1 MPASPLVTVI
11 VPGWNVA
18 PYAAEALDSLRAQTL
33 AAWRAVLVDDGSADG
48 TGDVFA
54 RFAAQDD
61 RFTHVTH
68 PSQRGLGAARNTGLE
83 LVDTPYLG
91 FFDSDDV
98 MLPRA
103 LELLVGSLEAT
114 GSDIAVGQYT
124 RLRPVDGGY
133 APSPVQPWVEAST
146 APARHGVTLAEHPEV
161 TGNIVAWSKVSRT
174 DLWRDHHVKFP
185 QGLYEDQAVTALLY
199 ARARAIDT
207 VAEPVVHW
215 RVRAEGTSITQHEA
229 DPVVL
234 AACLAAL
241 HDGLDILRREAP
253 EVAARARIGQIL
265 RMDIPRLRA
274 LDLDAVSR
282 IAVADFA
289 AELTECLDD

>member
-1 MPASPLVTVI
+1 MPTTPLVTLI
-11 VPGWNVA
+11 VPGWNVTR
-18 PYAAEALDSLRAQTL
+18 YAAEALDSVRAQTL
-33 AAWRAVLVDDGSADG
+33 EEWRAILIDDGSTDG

-54 RFAAQDD
+54 DFARRDPRFV
-61 RFTHVTH
+61 HVTH

-83 LVDTPYLG
+83 LVETPYLG

-98 MLPRA
+98 LLPRA
-103 LELLVGSLEAT
+103 LELLVGSLERT

-133 APSPVQPWVEAST
+133 APSPVQPWVVAST
-146 APARHGVTLAEHPEV
+146 APAREGVTLAEHPEV
-161 TGNIVAWSKVSRT
+161 TGNIVAWSKVSRAE
-174 DLWRDHHVKFP
+174 LWRAHHVRFP

-229 DPVVL
+229 DPLVL

-241 HDGLDILRREAP
+241 HDGLDILRREGP
-253 EVAARARIGQIL
+253 EVAVRARIGQIL
-265 RMDIPRLRA
+265 RMDVPRLQS
-274 LDLDAVSR
+274 LDLDAPSR
-282 IAVADFA
+282 TAVDDFA
-289 AELTECLDD
+289 AELRELLDD